1 MHWGRGAGLEK
12 PEARGGAAVAIA
24 VTSGVA
30 ERTRP
35 LPHARARV
43 RAYTHGETGTHARA
57 PPLSVRHTGGKG
69 QTKGEGAGR
78 PEGAAAARHDGRG
91 RDGFLAADAAEPLL
105 PPRPRPPPPA
115 PRAPSP
121 GARASP
127 RPLLPAA
134 LRARVG
140 PRARAGW
147 SGRGRVGGPA
157 ASAPRPPPTPSA
169 GPSAGVRQVSAVG
182 GGRRGER
189 VSAAARAA
197 GGLSPLPDP
206 FRGC

>member
-43 RAYTHGETGTHARA
+43 RAYTHRETGTHARA

-91 RDGFLAADAAEPLL
+91 RGGFLAADAAEPLL
-105 PPRPRPPPPA
+105 PPRPRPPLSA
-115 PRAPSP
+115 
-121 GARASP
+121 P
-127 RPLLPAA
+127 RPLPRRSRVPAPPLPAA

-157 ASAPRPPPTPSA
+157 ASAPRPPDPLGWSLGRSPPGECGGGRAA
-169 GPSAGVRQVSAVG
+169 GRAGVRSG
-182 GGRRGER
+182 PGSRRAQP
-189 VSAAARAA
+189 AA
-197 GGLSPLPDP
+197 
-206 FRGC
+206 